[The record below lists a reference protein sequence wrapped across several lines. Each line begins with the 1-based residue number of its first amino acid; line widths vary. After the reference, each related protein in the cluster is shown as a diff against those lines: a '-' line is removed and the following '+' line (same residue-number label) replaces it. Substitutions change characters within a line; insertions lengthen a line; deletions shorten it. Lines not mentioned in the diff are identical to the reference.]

1 MTVFYAVYV
10 VLNLCNISY
19 IAMGLAISQKC
30 KLVDESF
37 NEKVLENCKTITGK
51 TDDQTGNEET
61 PSGVKKADR
70 LGGDTWKDGN
80 AECEQTYENNF
91 FES

>member
-1 MTVFYAVYV
+1 
-10 VLNLCNISY
+10 
-19 IAMGLAISQKC
+19 MGLAISQKC

-61 PSGVKKADR
+61 PSGVKKVDR
-70 LGGDTWKDGN
+70 LGGDT
-80 AECEQTYENNF
+80 
-91 FES
+91 